1 LGALKGSFDMAKS
14 STKYK
19 KYLTPNNIFIGI
31 AASIILIIVA
41 ILVGKYLFSNNLKA
55 PINQDQIMIQK
66 GGNTIIV
73 NRNGLIEYRSGDEVF
88 YKTWDSS
95 KINYF
100 FDRMEAKARDYLDE
114 GLTEPCDGCYA
125 VTLYI
130 DGKLVTVYIKDDED
144 LDDVFEEFVEDDLGD
159 IDLSD
164 YFDDDENNG
173 DSQGN
178 ETITATPTPAGGGS
192 DPTPTPEDES
202 DDPQTN
208 YPPVE
213 TGCSAWSQD
222 IVDKAVISNTLC
234 TIVEE

>member
-1 LGALKGSFDMAKS
+1 MAKS
-14 STKYK
+14 SSKYK
-19 KYLTPNNIFIGI
+19 KYLTSNNIFIGI
-31 AASIILIIVA
+31 AASIILIIVV

-125 VTLYI
+125 VTLYV
-130 DGKLVTVYIKDDED
+130 DGELVTVYIKEDED
-144 LDDVFEEFVEDDLGD
+144 LDSAFEEFEEDGSGNT
-159 IDLSD
+159 DLSD
-164 YFDDDENNG
+164 YFDDDEDG

-178 ETITATPTPAGGGS
+178 GNVTATPTPTGGGS
-192 DPTPTPEDES
+192 DPTPTPEDQGS
-202 DDPQTN
+202 DPQTN

>member
-1 LGALKGSFDMAKS
+1 MAKS
-14 STKYK
+14 SSKYR
-19 KYLTPNNIFIGI
+19 KYLTTNNIFIGI
-31 AASIILIIVA
+31 AVLTIFLIITLL
-41 ILVGKYLFSNNLKA
+41 IGRYLFSNNLEA

-100 FDRMEAKARDYLDE
+100 FNRMEEKARDYLDE
-114 GLTEPCDGCYA
+114 GLTGPCDGCYA

-130 DGKLVTVYIKDDED
+130 DGVLVTVYIKDDED
-144 LDDVFEEFVEDDLGD
+144 LNDIFEDFVEDELGD

-164 YFDDDENNG
+164 FFDDDDEDN
-173 DSQGN
+173 DSQGSG
-178 ETITATPTPAGGGS
+178 TVTPSPTPAGDGS
-192 DPTPTPEDES
+192 NPTPTPEDQGNGQ
-202 DDPQTN
+202 QTN

-213 TGCSAWSQD
+213 TGCSAWTQD
-222 IVDKAVISNTLC
+222 IVDKAIISNTLC
-234 TIVEE
+234 TIVDE